1 MPRPTRRDTPGETVI
16 LGYGKFGRRA
26 LVSLQAMLGPQAPFV
41 VVDREAKA
49 DSSGR
54 IRFVCAD
61 GVEWLSEYLGRDG
74 RVERIIP
81 ALPLHLAAG
90 WLAARLTGEGWT
102 ARPLP
107 LGDALLACLPH
118 AFHLSATSA
127 VTSHADFLCPDN
139 CPEPELICT
148 HTGLARPT
156 PLYRLLRAIH
166 LDGLTPLVVVSRQFA
181 PGVGGFFPEDLLNL
195 LNLAKRLPAQGL
207 LIATACK
214 CHGIVDGLYR
224 EKRSAPVASPP
235 QSA

>member
-1 MPRPTRRDTPGETVI
+1 MPKQGEASTPGQTLI
-16 LGYGKFGRRA
+16 IGYGKFGRRA

-49 DSSGR
+49 ESSGR
-54 IRFVCAD
+54 MRFVRAD
-61 GVEWLSEYLGRDG
+61 GVEWLSEHLGRDG

-102 ARPLP
+102 VRPQP
-107 LGDALLACLPH
+107 LGDALLAHLPH
-118 AFHLSATSA
+118 AFRLGAASA

-139 CPEPELICT
+139 CPEPEQVCT

-156 PLYRLLRAIH
+156 PLYRLLRTIH
-166 LDGLTPLVVVSRQFA
+166 LDGLTPLVVVSRQFS

-195 LNLAKRLPAQGL
+195 LNSAKKLPAQRL

-214 CHGIVDGLYR
+214 CHGIVDGLHC
-224 EKRSAPVASPP
+224 EKHPASLASPP
-235 QSA
+235 ASA